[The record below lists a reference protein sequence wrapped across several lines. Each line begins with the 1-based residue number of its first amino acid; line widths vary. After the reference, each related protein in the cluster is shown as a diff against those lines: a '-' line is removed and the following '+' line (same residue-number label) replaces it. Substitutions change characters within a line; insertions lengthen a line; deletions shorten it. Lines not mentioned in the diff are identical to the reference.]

1 MANIVGVELPKDK
14 RLEIALTY
22 IFGIGKTYSKKILSD
37 LAIDE
42 SIRVKDLS
50 IEDEKRIREEIQGHY
65 IVEGELRTRNVM
77 DIKRLMGNG
86 SYRGLRHKRGL
97 PCRGQ
102 NTKNNA
108 MTRKKRRKKR

>member
-37 LAIDE
+37 IGVDE
-42 SIRVKDLS
+42 NIRVKDLS
-50 IEDEKRIREEIQGHY
+50 LEDEKKIREEIQNKY
-65 IVEGELRTRNVM
+65 VVEGELRTRNVM

-86 SYRGLRHKRGL
+86 SYRGLRHKKGM